1 MMIPQLQLKIYTDK
15 GLKFYVFGIRKCDE
29 DKATG
34 DFCFYYYSFEVLK
47 TYRKEFAKLKD
58 TEFAVMG
65 KDTLFIVE
73 DYTGWKVF
81 YVDERGNQEELRFF
95 ENEAE
100 ACTYVYNELK
110 NNIY

>member
-1 MMIPQLQLKIYTDK
+1 
-15 GLKFYVFGIRKCDE
+15 
-29 DKATG
+29 
-34 DFCFYYYSFEVLK
+34 
-47 TYRKEFAKLKD
+47 
-58 TEFAVMG
+58 MG

-100 ACTYVYNELK
+100 ACTYVCNELK
-110 NNIY
+110 NNILK

>member
-1 MMIPQLQLKIYTDK
+1 
-15 GLKFYVFGIRKCDE
+15 
-29 DKATG
+29 
-34 DFCFYYYSFEVLK
+34 
-47 TYRKEFAKLKD
+47 
-58 TEFAVMG
+58 MG

-110 NNIY
+110 NNILK